1 MYTLRSAAGFIGK
14 PSKLPRVFREIPERE
29 SELLMALEQAT
40 VVRILM
46 AERSKLLAYIWSIVR
61 DEHAVE
67 DVFQEVSILAVEKCG
82 QITDENALWPWLRQ
96 TAKFRSLHAI
106 RSRGTLL
113 PLNEELLEKLDLAWR
128 EYDDLTSSALVESLL
143 KCVAKLSPY
152 AQRIIAL
159 RYVDGRSGI
168 EVAARLNREV
178 HTIYVALTRIH
189 NSLRRCVQ
197 DRMSALKV
205 RA

>member
-1 MYTLRSAAGFIGK
+1 M
-14 PSKLPRVFREIPERE
+14 
-29 SELLMALEQAT
+29 
-40 VVRILM
+40 
-46 AERSKLLAYIWSIVR
+46 
-61 DEHAVE
+61 
-67 DVFQEVSILAVEKCG
+67 
-82 QITDENALWPWLRQ
+82 
-96 TAKFRSLHAI
+96 
-106 RSRGTLL
+106 
-113 PLNEELLEKLDLAWR
+113 EKLDLAWR